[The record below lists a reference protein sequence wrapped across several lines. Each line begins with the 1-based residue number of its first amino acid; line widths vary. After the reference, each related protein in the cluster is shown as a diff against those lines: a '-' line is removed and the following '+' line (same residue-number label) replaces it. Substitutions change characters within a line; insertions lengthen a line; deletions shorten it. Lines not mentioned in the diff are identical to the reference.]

1 MDWTMGGPELD
12 QGTGES
18 STRRS
23 LYFRHAKEKLMEFTQ
38 TFDGPGVAEC
48 YRRDE
53 SIVPQQALALAN
65 SVLVKTQSRRLA
77 RSIRESLDRHEGD
90 EDTSFIQVAFTRILS
105 RMPTQEEISA
115 CREFLGQQADLLSD
129 PAGLT
134 PATVGD
140 ASAIPPSKDP
150 RTRAKEDLIVV
161 LLNHND
167 FVSIR

>member
-1 MDWTMGGPELD
+1 
-12 QGTGES
+12 
-18 STRRS
+18 
-23 LYFRHAKEKLMEFTQ
+23 MEFTQ

-77 RSIRESLDRHEGD
+77 RSISESLGPQGSDAE
-90 EDTSFIQVAFTRILS
+90 TAFIREAFTRILS
-105 RMPTQEEISA
+105 RMPTPEETSA
-115 CREFLGQQADLLSD
+115 CRQFLGQQAELLSD

-134 PATVGD
+134 PAAVGD
-140 ASAIPPSKDP
+140 ASSIPPSKDP
-150 RTRAKEDLIVV
+150 RERAKEDLVVV